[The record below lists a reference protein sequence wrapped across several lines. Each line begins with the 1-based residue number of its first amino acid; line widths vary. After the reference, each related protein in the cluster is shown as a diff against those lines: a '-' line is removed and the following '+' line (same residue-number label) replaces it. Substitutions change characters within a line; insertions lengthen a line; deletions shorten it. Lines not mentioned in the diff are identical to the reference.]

1 MMNKIFYLPIF
12 FLLSFV
18 INANAKVFISVIIDD
33 EIITNV
39 DLKKENNYLKIL
51 NPNLSQLNFENIS
64 KISKKSLIE
73 ERIKKKEIIKFIDF
87 NQNDEIDQKLIK
99 DLINK
104 LNLTEIEFK
113 NLLNQNK
120 SYSIKEVKEKLRI
133 NIFWNDLI
141 YFKFNKQIKIDEK
154 ELRKKIDAL
163 SSNEKKEYLISEIIF
178 KKEKNKK
185 LEVQVK
191 EIKNSIS
198 GIGFNNT
205 ANIYSIS
212 DSAKF
217 GGKIGWVDEN
227 KLSKLIINKIK
238 DLKEN
243 QFTEVIQI
251 GNNFMFLMVEKI
263 KYSKVTIDKENEF
276 KKMLQF
282 EQNKQLNNFSKIYY
296 NKAKINYDIKEK

>member
-1 MMNKIFYLPIF
+1 MMNKIFYLSIF

-18 INANAKVFISVIIDD
+18 INANAKVFISVTIDD

-51 NPNLSQLNFENIS
+51 NPNLSQLSVENIS
-64 KISKKSLIE
+64 EISKKSLIE
-73 ERIKKKEIIKFIDF
+73 ERIKKKEIIKFIDY
-87 NQNDEIDQKLIK
+87 NLNDEIDKKLIK

-141 YFKFNKQIKIDEK
+141 YFKFNKQIKIDEE
-154 ELRKKIDAL
+154 ELRKKINTL

-185 LEVQVK
+185 FEVQVK

>member
-1 MMNKIFYLPIF
+1 MMNKIFYLSIF
-12 FLLSFV
+12 FLLLFV
-18 INANAKVFISVIIDD
+18 INANAKVFISVTIDD

-51 NPNLSQLNFENIS
+51 NPNLSQLSVENIS
-64 KISKKSLIE
+64 EISKKSLIE

-87 NQNDEIDQKLIK
+87 NQNDEIDKKLIK

-141 YFKFNKQIKIDEK
+141 YFKFNKQIKIDEE
-154 ELRKKIDAL
+154 ELRKKINTL

-185 LEVQVK
+185 FEVQVK

>member
-1 MMNKIFYLPIF
+1 MMNKIFYLSIF

-18 INANAKVFISVIIDD
+18 INANAKVFISVTIDD

-51 NPNLSQLNFENIS
+51 NPNLSQLSVENIS
-64 KISKKSLIE
+64 EISKKSLIE

-87 NQNDEIDQKLIK
+87 NQNDEIDKKLIK

-120 SYSIKEVKEKLRI
+120 SYSIKEIKEKLRI

-141 YFKFNKQIKIDEK
+141 YFKFNKQIKIDEE
-154 ELRKKIDAL
+154 ELRKKINTL

-185 LEVQVK
+185 FEVQVK

>member
-1 MMNKIFYLPIF
+1 MMNKIFYLSIF

-18 INANAKVFISVIIDD
+18 INANAKVFISVTIDD

-51 NPNLSQLNFENIS
+51 NPNLSQLSVENIS
-64 KISKKSLIE
+64 EISKKSLIE

-87 NQNDEIDQKLIK
+87 NQNDEIDKKLIK

-141 YFKFNKQIKIDEK
+141 YFKFNKQIKIDEE
-154 ELRKKIDAL
+154 ELRKKINTL

-185 LEVQVK
+185 FEVQVK

>member
-1 MMNKIFYLPIF
+1 MMNKIFYLSIF

-18 INANAKVFISVIIDD
+18 INANAKVFISVTIDD

-51 NPNLSQLNFENIS
+51 NPNLSQLSVENIS
-64 KISKKSLIE
+64 EISKKSLIE

-87 NQNDEIDQKLIK
+87 NQNDEIDKKLIK

-141 YFKFNKQIKIDEK
+141 YFKFNKQIKIDEE
-154 ELRKKIDAL
+154 ELRKKINAL

-185 LEVQVK
+185 FEVQVK

>member
-1 MMNKIFYLPIF
+1 M
-12 FLLSFV
+12 
-18 INANAKVFISVIIDD
+18 
-33 EIITNV
+33 
-39 DLKKENNYLKIL
+39 
-51 NPNLSQLNFENIS
+51 
-64 KISKKSLIE
+64 
-73 ERIKKKEIIKFIDF
+73 
-87 NQNDEIDQKLIK
+87 
-99 DLINK
+99 
-104 LNLTEIEFK
+104 
-113 NLLNQNK
+113 
-120 SYSIKEVKEKLRI
+120 
-133 NIFWNDLI
+133 
-141 YFKFNKQIKIDEK
+141 
-154 ELRKKIDAL
+154 

-185 LEVQVK
+185 FEVQVK

>member
-1 MMNKIFYLPIF
+1 MMNKIFYLSIF

-18 INANAKVFISVIIDD
+18 INANAKVFISVTIDD

-51 NPNLSQLNFENIS
+51 NPNLSQLSVENIS
-64 KISKKSLIE
+64 EISKKSLIE

-87 NQNDEIDQKLIK
+87 NQNDEIDKKLIK

-141 YFKFNKQIKIDEK
+141 YFKFNKQIKIDEE
-154 ELRKKIDAL
+154 ELRKKINTL

-185 LEVQVK
+185 FEVQVK

-243 QFTEVIQI
+243 KFSEVIQI

>member
-120 SYSIKEVKEKLRI
+120 SYSIEEVKEKLRI